1 MFVSF
6 PVQPTRSSGVAS
18 ASSPSAHD
26 FALLPSFLPSY
37 YRLRILELFLS
48 SKMVGM
54 KSISFESL
62 DGLVNEM
69 RAAETIR
76 RLRCHLGNLLIDR
89 IDRIDRID
97 LPISGNGSYL
107 GFSFVFIN
115 RKGAETNS
123 RPCLETVSA
132 VHSAAAH
139 GHRPL

>member
-1 MFVSF
+1 
-6 PVQPTRSSGVAS
+6 
-18 ASSPSAHD
+18 
-26 FALLPSFLPSY
+26 
-37 YRLRILELFLS
+37 
-48 SKMVGM
+48 MVGM

-89 IDRIDRID
+89 IDRID

-115 RKGAETNS
+115 RKDAETNS

-139 GHRPL
+139 GHRPLASLEILRKSVDANVYVSFLPTVAVPGSDCAIFERVYRAVHVHTD